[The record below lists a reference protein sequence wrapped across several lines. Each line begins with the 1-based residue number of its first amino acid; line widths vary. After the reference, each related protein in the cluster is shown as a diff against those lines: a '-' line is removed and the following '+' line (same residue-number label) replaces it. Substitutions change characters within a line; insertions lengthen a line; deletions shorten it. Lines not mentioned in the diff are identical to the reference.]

1 MAAITSAAIGIATS
15 AYQIGE
21 NISQRNKA
29 KQELED
35 FNRQELTNPYEGIQ
49 VDTTRADQM
58 TKANLINVATSVD
71 ALQRLGER
79 GVLAGIPRLNESS
92 ILLQDKISEDIS
104 RQQRENDLLIAKG
117 EEELQRIRE
126 NREQQALLGIG
137 QELNVAN
144 QNIVTGFGDI
154 VSSGLAFGNALGSL
168 NKNNNAANTL
178 DSSLISTGIQSLNP
192 TNPITQ
198 QKAGVYNSQTGI
210 IEDVDP
216 ITGLPVFDNNRLNFF
231 RNKR

>member
-21 NISQRNKA
+21 NINQKNKA

-35 FNRQELTNPYEGIQ
+35 FNRQELNNPYEEIQ

-58 TKANLINVATSVD
+58 TKTNNINLATSVD

-117 EEELQRIRE
+117 EDELQRIRE

-154 VSSGLAFGNALGSL
+154 VSSGLAFGSAL
-168 NKNNNAANTL
+168 NNRKGG
-178 DSSLISTGIQSLNP
+178 D
-192 TNPITQ
+192 
-198 QKAGVYNSQTGI
+198 SQTPK
-210 IEDVDP
+210 V
-216 ITGLPVFDNNRLNFF
+216 
-231 RNKR
+231 